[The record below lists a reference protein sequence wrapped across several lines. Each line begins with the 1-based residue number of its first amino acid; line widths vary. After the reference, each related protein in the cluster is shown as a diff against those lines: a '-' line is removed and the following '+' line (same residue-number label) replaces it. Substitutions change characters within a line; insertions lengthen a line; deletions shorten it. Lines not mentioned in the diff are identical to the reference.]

1 MSIILKDFQ
10 PFLVRS
16 AEQKTVVLFD
26 SSTERAEMHF
36 RNMFPDQEIVESRPA
51 SDAEIAEYSSKKKSE
66 AK

>member
-1 MSIILKDFQ
+1 MLYDFQ

-16 AEQKTVVLFD
+16 EQKTMVFFD

-36 RNMFPDQEIVESRPA
+36 RNMVPDQEIIESRSA
-51 SDAEIAEYSSKKKSE
+51 TNEEIAIYSSKKKE

>member
-1 MSIILKDFQ
+1 MQPTLNDFQ

-16 AEQKTVVLFD
+16 EQRTMVFFD

-36 RNMFPDQEIVESRPA
+36 RNMFSDQEITESRPA
-51 SDAEIAEYSSKKKSE
+51 SNAEIAEYSSKKKE